1 MEIRAW
7 IVVAMLTFVGSAVSA
22 AEQSGDSLSA
32 LRTQSTDSLAI
43 TGTILDSATGTFP
56 LHDSITV
63 LMDSLKIIP
72 DSEGSFVAVL
82 PRHAYQI
89 IRIISNAFLPL
100 SLPISPISGKRNY
113 FVICMLHRFAPSH
126 RMTLLPKSVDNGPC
140 WSLSGCVVNSKHD
153 LAIERDSSFVLSFDD
168 TAVPVTKRG
177 GFTLTTCQGGF
188 HTFHAKISG
197 YHDAIEQVELRP
209 EERQL
214 FVTIPTTR
222 LEDTVNRREITVSAT
237 REPLHTTASVSKTQ
251 ISRQDIMQTASTF
264 DDPARVVQTLPG
276 VSSTSDASARPIVR
290 DGEPRETRVLLD
302 GIPLIEPYH
311 FGGFHS
317 MFNELDV
324 DNITLYK
331 SGFPAEYYNAQSALM
346 VIDSRKP
353 AEEPYALALNCNLL
367 QTDAYLGIPLFHNTI
382 GINASFQTSYYA
394 FLYKRAMD
402 LVRYGIYGKS
412 SDVGVAI
419 QQEENDL
426 NLPDYLD
433 FSAGLEFKPN
443 DKFRVYISDMYNTDN
458 YKVVSQSAYGYAGV
472 NAELDT
478 FIDYKSYYN
487 VLYGTSRYIPSRDNV
502 ITVSG
507 AWQKRWWNLNFPA
520 PFGVFYNT
528 SVYDVSISQ
537 FNGTFQWLYSGF
549 ANHLLGAGLQLD
561 YNLANYNV
569 NVARVIH
576 QVIVNGSTNFADFWG
591 PITNDNGL
599 TLQSDHFNS
608 FDTQD
613 MMRHLFLRYKGDNHW
628 YNGGVFAQDDWN
640 ITDRLS
646 LVLGARLEFSDID
659 NSATVTPRVSAKYS
673 LSRNNELIA
682 STGLY
687 TQNNYDISSIALS
700 NNLKP
705 EKVWH
710 SSIGEESRLLPW
722 LTQKV
727 DIYGK
732 YYYDLITEVIQPSS
746 GVPLDSVYKSVFGP
760 QYQDSVGKHSPQA
773 LSDIATEYLY
783 SNDLFESH
791 FTNQGRGYAFGLEYF
806 LRYDP
811 ASFWN
816 GWISLSLG
824 KSMRQDN
831 PGWRWFPSPLDRP
844 IILSLVN
851 YYRLPRTYEV
861 SVKYRYMSGLPYTSV
876 MQDSTT
882 GSTRV
887 GTADDSRYGA
897 YQRLDFKFSKG
908 FTLKNSKGHF
918 YIEIWNAF
926 NTPNFI
932 LTDSQTKQMIGF
944 DANWPLTMLF
954 VGIDYQF

>member
-1 MEIRAW
+1 
-7 IVVAMLTFVGSAVSA
+7 
-22 AEQSGDSLSA
+22 
-32 LRTQSTDSLAI
+32 
-43 TGTILDSATGTFP
+43 
-56 LHDSITV
+56 
-63 LMDSLKIIP
+63 
-72 DSEGSFVAVL
+72 
-82 PRHAYQI
+82 
-89 IRIISNAFLPL
+89 
-100 SLPISPISGKRNY
+100 
-113 FVICMLHRFAPSH
+113 
-126 RMTLLPKSVDNGPC
+126 
-140 WSLSGCVVNSKHD
+140 
-153 LAIERDSSFVLSFDD
+153 
-168 TAVPVTKRG
+168 
-177 GFTLTTCQGGF
+177 
-188 HTFHAKISG
+188 
-197 YHDAIEQVELRP
+197 
-209 EERQL
+209 
-214 FVTIPTTR
+214 
-222 LEDTVNRREITVSAT
+222 
-237 REPLHTTASVSKTQ
+237 
-251 ISRQDIMQTASTF
+251 
-264 DDPARVVQTLPG
+264 
-276 VSSTSDASARPIVR
+276 
-290 DGEPRETRVLLD
+290 
-302 GIPLIEPYH
+302 
-311 FGGFHS
+311 
-317 MFNELDV
+317 
-324 DNITLYK
+324 
-331 SGFPAEYYNAQSALM
+331 
-346 VIDSRKP
+346 
-353 AEEPYALALNCNLL
+353 
-367 QTDAYLGIPLFHNTI
+367 
-382 GINASFQTSYYA
+382 
-394 FLYKRAMD
+394 
-402 LVRYGIYGKS
+402 
-412 SDVGVAI
+412 
-419 QQEENDL
+419 
-426 NLPDYLD
+426 
-433 FSAGLEFKPN
+433 
-443 DKFRVYISDMYNTDN
+443 
-458 YKVVSQSAYGYAGV
+458 
-472 NAELDT
+472 
-478 FIDYKSYYN
+478 
-487 VLYGTSRYIPSRDNV
+487 
-502 ITVSG
+502 
-507 AWQKRWWNLNFPA
+507 
-520 PFGVFYNT
+520 
-528 SVYDVSISQ
+528 
-537 FNGTFQWLYSGF
+537 
-549 ANHLLGAGLQLD
+549 
-561 YNLANYNV
+561 
-569 NVARVIH
+569 
-576 QVIVNGSTNFADFWG
+576 
-591 PITNDNGL
+591 
-599 TLQSDHFNS
+599 
-608 FDTQD
+608 
-613 MMRHLFLRYKGDNHW
+613 MRHLFLRYKGDNHW